1 MLTDV
6 FRFRFASPAALAEA
20 EATLHLSILAA
31 GGLFGE
37 ARTRTDVSYHADPPR
52 AALLVDGGSP
62 CGSAVV
68 RIFTAFLIKEFGA
81 DGFAVRRMPCGGPRS
96 GQARAPQGVAA

>member
-31 GGLFGE
+31 EGLFGE
-37 ARTRTDVSYHADPPR
+37 ARTRTDVSYHADTPR
-52 AALLVDGGSP
+52 GVLLVDGGSP
-62 CGSAVV
+62 CGAAVV

-81 DGFAVRRMPCGGPRS
+81 DGFAVRRMPCVSPKS
-96 GQARAPQGVAA
+96 GQTPAARGVAA